1 MLAALMFPALFALVF
16 LGVPVSFALIVVG
29 AGFGL
34 PFFGTSLGQQLL
46 GRLLE
51 VASGFAFASVPAFI
65 FMGALLERS
74 GIAERL
80 FAAMRVRLGAL
91 PGGLAVATIAM
102 AAVFAATTGIIGAVE
117 VVIGMMAI
125 GPMMRARYDRGLIAG
140 TITAGGSLGTIIP
153 PSVTSVIYGLVAQV
167 PVGDLLAGIVLPG
180 LVMVA
185 LFLVYILGRC
195 LLRPQDGPA
204 TGAEERALP
213 LAAKLRITATG
224 LLPAAALIAA
234 VLGSIFWGIA
244 SPSEA
249 AAVGALGAVL
259 LAAAYRRLST
269 ALVREALEKTVTVT
283 AMIMLIVFGG
293 TLFSSVFYVHGGG
306 QLIQGLVGQGR
317 LAPALLVTVLLGIVF
332 LAGFVL
338 DWATIVLLCVPIF
351 SPLLKA
357 QGIDPLWFGVL
368 VLVAI
373 QTSYLT
379 PPMAPALFY
388 LRSVAPPEITY
399 GAMCRGVIPFVI
411 CQLVTLALVAAFPWL
426 ATWLP
431 GSLKAF

>member
-1 MLAALMFPALFALVF
+1 MFPALFGLVF

-34 PFFGTSLGQQLL
+34 PFFGWTLGQQLL

-51 VASGFAFASVPAFI
+51 MASGFAFAAVPAFI
-65 FMGALLERS
+65 FMGALLERA

-80 FAAMRVRLGAL
+80 FQAMRLWLGAL

-125 GPMMRARYDRGLIAG
+125 GPMLRAGYDRGLIAG
-140 TITAGGSLGTIIP
+140 TITGGGSLGTIIP
-153 PSVTSVIYGLVAQV
+153 PSVTCVIYGLIAQV
-167 PVGDLLAGIVLPG
+167 PVGDLLAGILLPG
-180 LVMVA
+180 LLMVA
-185 LFLVYILGRC
+185 LFLLYILGRC
-195 LLRPQDGPA
+195 MLRPQDGPA
-204 TGAEERALP
+204 TGQEERGMALG
-213 LAAKLRITATG
+213 AKLAITLSG
-224 LLPAAALIAA
+224 LVPAALLIAA
-234 VLGSIFWGIA
+234 VLGSIFAGIA
-244 SPSEA
+244 SPTEA
-249 AAVGALGAVL
+249 AAVGALGAAL
-259 LAAAYRRLST
+259 LAAGYGRLT
-269 ALVREALEKTVTVT
+269 LALVREALERTATVT

-306 QLIQGLVGQGR
+306 ALIQALVGGGQVS
-317 LAPALLVTVLLGIVF
+317 ATVLIAIFLGIVF

-351 SPLLKA
+351 SPLLKSE
-357 QGIDPLWFGVL
+357 GIDPLWFGVL
-368 VLVAI
+368 VLVSI

-388 LRSVAPPEITY
+388 LRGVAPPEITY
-399 GAMCRGVIPFVI
+399 RDMCRGVIPFVV
-411 CQLVTLALVAAFPWL
+411 CQLATLAAVAAFPWL

-431 GSLKAF
+431 RSLKAF

>member
-1 MLAALMFPALFALVF
+1 MFPALFGLVF
-16 LGVPVSFALIVVG
+16 LGVPVSFSLIVIG

-34 PFFGTSLGQQLL
+34 PFFGATLGQQLL

-51 VASGFAFASVPAFI
+51 VASGFAFAAVPAFI
-65 FMGALLERS
+65 FMGALLERA

-80 FAAMRVRLGAL
+80 FAAMRVWLGAR
-91 PGGLAVATIAM
+91 PGGRAVPTSAWAG
-102 AAVFAATTGIIGAVE
+102 VCAATTGIIGAVE

-125 GPMMRARYDRGLIAG
+125 GPMMRAGYDRGLIAG

-153 PSVTSVIYGLVAQV
+153 PSVTCVIYGLVAQV

-180 LVMVA
+180 LLMVG
-185 LFLVYILGRC
+185 LFLAYILGRC
-195 LLRPQDGPA
+195 ILRPQDGPV
-204 TGAEERALP
+204 TGQEERRMSLG
-213 LAAKLRITATG
+213 AKLRITASG
-224 LLPAAALIAA
+224 LLPATALIAA

-244 SPSEA
+244 SPTEA

-259 LAAAYRRLST
+259 LAGAYRRLNL
-269 ALVREALEKTVTVT
+269 ALVREALEKTAMVT

-306 QLIQGLVGQGR
+306 ALIQGLVGGGQVS
-317 LAPALLVTVLLGIVF
+317 PALLIAILLGIVF

-351 SPLLKA
+351 TPLLKA
-357 QGIDPLWFGVL
+357 AGIDPLWFGVL

-388 LRSVAPPEITY
+388 LRGVAPPEITY
-399 GAMCRGVIPFVI
+399 GDMCRGVMPFVL

-431 GSLKAF
+431 GSLRPF

>member
-1 MLAALMFPALFALVF
+1 MLAAFMFPALFALVF
-16 LGVPVSFALIVVG
+16 LGVPVSFSLIVIG

-34 PFFGTSLGQQLL
+34 PFFGATLGQQLL

-80 FAAMRVRLGAL
+80 FAVMRLWLGAL

-117 VVIGMMAI
+117 VVIGLMAI
-125 GPMMRARYDRGLIAG
+125 GPMLRAGYDRGLIAG
-140 TITAGGSLGTIIP
+140 TITSGGSLGTIIP
-153 PSVTSVIYGLVAQV
+153 PSVTCVIYGLVAQV
-167 PVGDLLAGIVLPG
+167 PVGDLLAGILLPG
-180 LVMVA
+180 LLMVA
-185 LFLVYILGRC
+185 LFLVYIVGRC
-195 LLRPQDGPA
+195 LIRPQDGPPV
-204 TGAEERALP
+204 GADERRLP
-213 LAAKLRITATG
+213 FREKLAITATG
-224 LLPAAALIAA
+224 LVPAALLIAA

-244 SPSEA
+244 SPTEA
-249 AAVGALGAVL
+249 AAVGALGAAI
-259 LAAAYRRLST
+259 LAACYGKLSF
-269 ALVREALEKTVTVT
+269 ALVREALRQTVLVT

-293 TLFSSVFYVHGGG
+293 TLFSSVFYIHGGG
-306 QLIQGLVGQGR
+306 PLIQGLVGEGR
-317 LAPALLVTVLLGIVF
+317 LSPMLLVAVLLAIVF
-332 LAGFVL
+332 VAGFVL

-351 SPLLKA
+351 SPLLRA
-357 QGIDPLWFGVL
+357 AGVDPLWFGVL
-368 VLVAI
+368 VLVCI

-388 LRSVAPPEITY
+388 LRSIAPPEITY
-399 GAMCRGVIPFVI
+399 GDMCRGVLPFVL
-411 CQLVTLALVAAFPWL
+411 CQLATLALVMAFPWL

-431 GSLKAF
+431 QSFRAF